1 MIRRRDFLQAGTFL
15 ALGCATPAREGE
27 LIIDAHCHAGKGLHF
42 GKGGEAPWTT
52 YNDPEWT
59 LRKME
64 EAGIDRTVIFP
75 ISNAT
80 YEKANEE
87 IASIVGKYPGKF
99 IGFAKHDSKT
109 EEGRIRALLTRE
121 VKELGLKGLKLHGTP
136 SREMLETAAVL
147 RIPILCHP
155 AKVVDLRTP
164 ATDWPSIP
172 FILAHLGSFSS
183 RDWREH
189 LAAIDLAKSLPNLY
203 LETSS
208 VVFHDYLER
217 AARELPAEKLI
228 FGTDGP
234 LVDSR
239 VELHKIRLLRLSPEK
254 ESLVLGANIL
264 RVIHQRG

>member
-1 MIRRRDFLQAGTFL
+1 MIRRRDFLGAA
-15 ALGCATPAREGE
+15 ALFAAGCATSARAGG
-27 LIIDAHCHAGKGLHF
+27 LVVDAHCHAGKGQNY
-42 GKGGEAPWTT
+42 GQEGQAPWTT
-52 YNDPEWT
+52 WNDPEWT

-87 IASIVGKYPGKF
+87 IASFVAKYPGKF
-99 IGFAKHDSKT
+99 IGFAKHDPKT
-109 EEGRIRALLTRE
+109 EEGRIRGLLRRE
-121 VKELGLKGLKLHGTP
+121 VGDLGLRGLKLHGTP
-136 SREMLETAAVL
+136 SREMLEAAAEL

-155 AKVVDLRTP
+155 QKVADLRGP
-164 ATDWPSIP
+164 AAEWPSVP
-172 FILAHLGSFSS
+172 FILAHLGSFAS

-189 LAAIDLAKSLPNLY
+189 LVAIELAGSLPNLH

-208 VVFHDYLER
+208 VVFQDYLER

-234 LVDSR
+234 LLDSR
-239 VELHKIRLLRLSPEK
+239 VELHKILLLRLPPEQERLVLGGNILRLLR
-254 ESLVLGANIL
+254 I
-264 RVIHQRG
+264 

>member
-1 MIRRRDFLQAGTFL
+1 MRRRDFLQAGTL
-15 ALGCATPAREGE
+15 AALGCAIPARHDE
-27 LIIDAHCHAGKGLHF
+27 LIIDAHCHAGKGLNF
-42 GKGGEAPWTT
+42 GKEGEAPWTT

-75 ISNAT
+75 ISNTT

-87 IASIVGKYPGKF
+87 IASIVAKYPGKF
-99 IGFAKHDSKT
+99 IGFAKHDPKA

-136 SREMLETAAVL
+136 SREMLEASAEL

-155 AKVVDLRTP
+155 GKVADLRAP
-164 ATDWPSIP
+164 AADWPGIP

-189 LAAIDLAKSLPNLY
+189 LAAIELARSLPNLH

-217 AARELPAEKLI
+217 ACRELPTEKLI

-239 VELHKIRLLRLSPEK
+239 IELHKIRLLKLPREK
-254 ESLVLGANIL
+254 ERLVLGGNIL
-264 RVIHQRG
+264 RLLTG